1 MMRLL
6 PVRFRRDPIR
16 VNHKVSGKFPFA
28 SLLALSALMA
38 TAGAQPMEPVIRKF
52 LGGQPTK

>member
-6 PVRFRRDPIR
+6 PVRFHCDPIR
-16 VNHKVSGKFPFA
+16 VNHKLCGKFPFA
-28 SLLALSALMA
+28 PLFALSALMA

>member
-6 PVRFRRDPIR
+6 PVRFRCDPVR
-16 VNHKVSGKFPFA
+16 VNHKVSGKFPLAALF
-28 SLLALSALMA
+28 ALSALMA
-38 TAGAQPMEPVIRKF
+38 TARAQAMEPVTRKF